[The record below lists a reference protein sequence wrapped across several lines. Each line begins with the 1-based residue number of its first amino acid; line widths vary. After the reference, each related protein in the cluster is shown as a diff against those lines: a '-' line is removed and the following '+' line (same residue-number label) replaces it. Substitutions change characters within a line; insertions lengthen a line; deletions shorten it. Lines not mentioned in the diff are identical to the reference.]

1 MQKKLA
7 ENLKKALTRYI
18 SCDIIHSVKG
28 RYKNNPGQKEVT
40 TMKNVKMTIYENYGL
55 LAHEKQTVYTLA
67 QATNICDTV
76 RVIIPNVSGANVVD
90 EPILNLDGQDYLLSE
105 VLTSVNDKPALRWV
119 ANGSHH
125 TRMLTIIGD

>member
-1 MQKKLA
+1 
-7 ENLKKALTRYI
+7 
-18 SCDIIHSVKG
+18 
-28 RYKNNPGQKEVT
+28 
-40 TMKNVKMTIYENYGL
+40 MKNVEMTIYANYGL

-105 VLTSVNDKPALRWV
+105 VLPPSTTSQLCAGLQTAVT
-119 ANGSHH
+119 
-125 TRMLTIIGD
+125 TRGC

>member
-1 MQKKLA
+1 
-7 ENLKKALTRYI
+7 
-18 SCDIIHSVKG
+18 
-28 RYKNNPGQKEVT
+28 
-40 TMKNVKMTIYENYGL
+40 MKNVEMTIYANYGL

-105 VLTSVNDKPALRWV
+105 VLTSVKDKPALRWV
-119 ANGSHH
+119 ATENKIELCSLGIWTNGKH
-125 TRMLTIIGD
+125 RNN

>member
-1 MQKKLA
+1 M
-7 ENLKKALTRYI
+7 TI
-18 SCDIIHSVKG
+18 
-28 RYKNNPGQKEVT
+28 
-40 TMKNVKMTIYENYGL
+40 KNVEMTIYANYGL

-67 QATNICDTV
+67 QSTNICDTV

>member
-1 MQKKLA
+1 
-7 ENLKKALTRYI
+7 
-18 SCDIIHSVKG
+18 
-28 RYKNNPGQKEVT
+28 
-40 TMKNVKMTIYENYGL
+40 MKNVEMTIYTNYGL